1 MTWEGLTINCYL
13 PVLYPD
19 SFLHK
24 DDRVKLGRM
33 TDWVSLEGPFSKG
46 MGQHVYGVNG
56 EEIAILEIRDVTFQ
70 VPVPAERPTGKQ

>member
-1 MTWEGLTINCYL
+1 MVTWESLTINCYL

-33 TDWVSLEGPFSKG
+33 TDWVSLGGPFSRG
-46 MGQHVYGVNG
+46 MGQHVFGIDG
-56 EEIAILEIRDVTFQ
+56 EEVAILEVRDVTFELSA
-70 VPVPAERPTGKQ
+70 PMGKR